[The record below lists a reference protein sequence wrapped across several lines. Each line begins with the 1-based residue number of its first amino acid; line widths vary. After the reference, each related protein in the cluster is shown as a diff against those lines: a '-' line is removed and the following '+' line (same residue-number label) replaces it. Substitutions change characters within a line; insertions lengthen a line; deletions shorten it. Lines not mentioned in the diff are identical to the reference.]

1 MSEKVLII
9 EDEENITKLLKVY
22 LIHAGF
28 TVDNAFD
35 GEKGLEKI
43 DSFKPNIVISDIGMP
58 KVDGWKICEKLKTEE
73 KYKNIFV
80 IILTAYDQENTREKA
95 KAIGVNAYF
104 SKTVEIKVLIEK
116 IREIIQQ

>member
-43 DSFKPNIVISDIGMP
+43 DSFKPNIFVWTQKFVHKNSLF
-58 KVDGWKICEKLKTEE
+58 GWIRKIL
-73 KYKNIFV
+73 
-80 IILTAYDQENTREKA
+80 
-95 KAIGVNAYF
+95 
-104 SKTVEIKVLIEK
+104 
-116 IREIIQQ
+116 